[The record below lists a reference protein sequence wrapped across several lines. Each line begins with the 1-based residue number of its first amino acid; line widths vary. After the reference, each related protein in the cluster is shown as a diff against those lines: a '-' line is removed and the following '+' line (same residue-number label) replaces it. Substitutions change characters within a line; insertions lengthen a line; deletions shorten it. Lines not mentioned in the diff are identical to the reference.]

1 MSRMTIGSCSDFHTK
16 VNDCITAT
24 TPAALHITEK
34 ATAYSA
40 ASELLASIVNRERAF
55 VATATLAEADDVRDR
70 ASGVIGQVVN
80 AYLTSPVAEKKAA
93 ATLLDAKMSPY
104 RGIRKH
110 EYTKQTAETRGMLA
124 MLDAEAEAVAALGL
138 TEEVEAVREA
148 NAAFETEFLK
158 KTEEMSSRMTQSDV
172 KSEDAVNEA
181 NALYQDIVQTV
192 NAYAICAAFGRDKH
206 VHRERERAGGHVFVD
221 CGQRIERRLRIGR
234 RHACAGTGRVIFNT
248 DCFYL
253 RFEH

>member
-1 MSRMTIGSCSDFHTK
+1 MANQIKTFGMSRMTIGSCSDFHTK
-16 VNDCITAT
+16 VNDCITAN

-148 NAAFETEFLK
+148 NAAFDTEFLK

-192 NAYAICAAFGRDKH
+192 NAYAIVQPSDEINTFIASVNGL
-206 VHRERERAGGHVFVD
+206 VGTYSSIAGSASKGGSASGGD
-221 CGQRIERRLRIGR
+221 TPALEP
-234 RHACAGTGRVIFNT
+234 
-248 DCFYL
+248 
-253 RFEH
+253 EE

>member
-158 KTEEMSSRMTQSDV
+158 KTEEMSSRV

-192 NAYAICAAFGRDKH
+192 NAYAIVQPSDEINTFITSVNGL
-206 VHRERERAGGHVFVD
+206 VGTYSSIAGSASKGGSASGGD
-221 CGQRIERRLRIGR
+221 TPAPEP
-234 RHACAGTGRVIFNT
+234 
-248 DCFYL
+248 
-253 RFEH
+253 EE

>member
-148 NAAFETEFLK
+148 NAAFDTEFLK

-172 KSEDAVNEA
+172 KSED
-181 NALYQDIVQTV
+181 IVQTV
-192 NAYAICAAFGRDKH
+192 NAYAIVQPSDEINTFIASVNGL
-206 VHRERERAGGHVFVD
+206 VGTYSSIAGSASKGGSASGGD
-221 CGQRIERRLRIGR
+221 TPALEP
-234 RHACAGTGRVIFNT
+234 
-248 DCFYL
+248 
-253 RFEH
+253 EE

>member
-1 MSRMTIGSCSDFHTK
+1 MANQIKTFGMSRMTIGSCSDFHTK

-55 VATATLAEADDVRDR
+55 VATATLTEADDVRDR

-148 NAAFETEFLK
+148 NAAFDTEFLK

-192 NAYAICAAFGRDKH
+192 NAYAIVQPSDEINTFIASVNGL
-206 VHRERERAGGHVFVD
+206 VGTYSSIAGSASKGGSASGGD
-221 CGQRIERRLRIGR
+221 TPAPEP
-234 RHACAGTGRVIFNT
+234 
-248 DCFYL
+248 
-253 RFEH
+253 EE

>member
-1 MSRMTIGSCSDFHTK
+1 MANQIKTFGMSRMTIGSCSDFHTK

-55 VATATLAEADDVRDR
+55 VATATLAEADFVRDR

-104 RGIRKH
+104 RGIR
-110 EYTKQTAETRGMLA
+110 
-124 MLDAEAEAVAALGL
+124 
-138 TEEVEAVREA
+138 
-148 NAAFETEFLK
+148 
-158 KTEEMSSRMTQSDV
+158 
-172 KSEDAVNEA
+172 
-181 NALYQDIVQTV
+181 
-192 NAYAICAAFGRDKH
+192 
-206 VHRERERAGGHVFVD
+206 
-221 CGQRIERRLRIGR
+221 
-234 RHACAGTGRVIFNT
+234 
-248 DCFYL
+248 
-253 RFEH
+253 